1 MVDATRQTRL
11 RRRAIMGKR
20 RRLGKVGLAIL
31 YRRKLGLQTVFV
43 ALNLGSKLEFIEVE
57 SFTGTILLSTHCDR
71 ANEKCQGR
79 IDLRPDEGLVIL
91 SKLRC

>member
-1 MVDATRQTRL
+1 MRPDKPACDGAL
-11 RRRAIMGKR
+11 LWESAGG
-20 RRLGKVGLAIL
+20 LGKVGLAIL